1 MSISE
6 YRKIYS
12 QKRNYSIGVEEE
24 FMICDPSTGLLID
37 KADEIMSLVSNK
49 DRYSYELLL
58 SEIETNT
65 PICETADESIRFL
78 ANQRTELK
86 KIGDKEG
93 FKIGISGTHP
103 LAKASEQNFVS
114 NNSYN
119 WVSEQ
124 LQYYAKR
131 NITFSTHI
139 HISVDDPERAIKITN
154 ATRRWIPALLAIST
168 NSPFFEG
175 SNTGFKSS
183 RTMQFGAFPKTNIP
197 VKIDSFDS
205 YISLVEQ
212 LIETKSI
219 QKTRQIWWKIRP
231 HLDYGTLEY
240 RICDVQRSLKRTKML
255 VALTQALVHS
265 YDQKVR
271 INKNIEDMNY
281 EILNDAFWK
290 SMRFGFDSMIT
301 DCFDGQKISLKNYID
316 KMIDNIYPSL
326 EELGNSDVIET
337 VQDILKNGT
346 EADQQLSFEKANGID
361 NLLHFLID
369 EVDYKY

>member
-1 MSISE
+1 M
-6 YRKIYS
+6 
-12 QKRNYSIGVEEE
+12 
-24 FMICDPSTGLLID
+24 
-37 KADEIMSLVSNK
+37 
-49 DRYSYELLL
+49 
-58 SEIETNT
+58 
-65 PICETADESIRFL
+65 
-78 ANQRTELK
+78 K

-139 HISVDDPERAIKITN
+139 HISVDDPDRAIKITN

-212 LIETKSI
+212 LIKTKSI

-326 EELGNSDVIET
+326 EELGNSDAIET